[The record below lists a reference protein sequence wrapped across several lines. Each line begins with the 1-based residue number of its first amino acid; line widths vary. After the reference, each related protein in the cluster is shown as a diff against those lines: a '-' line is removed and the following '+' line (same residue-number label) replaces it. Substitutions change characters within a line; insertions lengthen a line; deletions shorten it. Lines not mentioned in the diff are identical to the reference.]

1 MEKKYEILKA
11 NLAEWTDIGQAISL
25 LNWDQETNMPPGAAQ
40 GRAQAQGTLSRI
52 AHEKAT
58 SAEYG
63 KLLEELLP
71 WAEGKGRDSEEYAM
85 LREAK
90 RGYDLSVKLP
100 ASFVQECSETSSAA
114 MVAWREAKKSSDF
127 PAFKPH
133 LQKVVEQ
140 NRRKAQY
147 LGFRET
153 PYDALL
159 DIYEPG
165 MTKATVAKAFAQ
177 LRSEIVPVFAEIRAR
192 KDAVSNK
199 ILTRSTDTDKQF
211 RLTQDILKAM
221 DYDFN
226 HGRQDRSTHPF
237 TTSIGPADIRVTTWT
252 DKKWIPAAIYAS
264 IHEGGHA
271 LYEQGIDP
279 AYHKTALGGAAS
291 LGTHESQSRLWE
303 NIVGRSEPFCKWL
316 LPQLKAYFPAVY
328 GKVTEEE
335 LYRAVN
341 KSEPSFIRVEADEV
355 SYNLHILLR
364 FEIESGM
371 LEGTLSLDDAPEAW
385 NAKMKEYLGITPK
398 KASDGI
404 LQDVHWSMGAIGYFP
419 TYTLGNIMSAQFYEQ
434 AKKSVP
440 GMEDGFARGDFKPL
454 LGWLRQHVHRHG
466 SRYRAAELLEKAGCG
481 PLDVKPFAA
490 YIRNKYSKIYG
501 F

>member
-1 MEKKYEILKA
+1 MQKKYELLKEKMG
-11 NLAEWTDIGQAISL
+11 EWADIAQALSL
-25 LNWDQETNMPPGAAQ
+25 LNWDQETNMPSGAAQ
-40 GRAQAQGTLSRI
+40 GRAQAQGTLARI
-52 AHEKAT
+52 AHEKST
-58 SAEYG
+58 SGEYG
-63 KLLEELLP
+63 RLIDELLP
-71 WAEGKGRDSEEYAM
+71 WAESRGRDSVEYAM

-90 RGYDLSVKLP
+90 RSYDLNAKLP
-100 ASFVQECSETSSAA
+100 SSFVQECSEAYSTS
-114 MVAWREAKKSSDF
+114 MVAWREARKNSDF
-127 PAFKPH
+127 AAFQPH
-133 LQKVVEQ
+133 LQKVVDL
-140 NRRKAQY
+140 NRRQAQY
-147 LGFRET
+147 FGFKET

-159 DIYEPG
+159 DVYEPG
-165 MTKATVAKAFAQ
+165 MTKALVAKAFTE
-177 LRSEIVPVFAEIRAR
+177 LRAEIVPVFAEIRQR

-199 ILTRSTDTDKQF
+199 ILTRSTDINKQF
-211 RLTQDILKAM
+211 ALTQDILKAM
-221 DYDFN
+221 GYDFS

-237 TTSIGPADIRVTTWT
+237 TTSIGPTDIRVTTWT

-271 LYEQGIDP
+271 LYEQGMDP
-279 AYHKTALGGAAS
+279 SFHKTALGGAAS

-316 LPQLKAYFPAVY
+316 LPQLRTYFPSVY

-355 SYNLHILLR
+355 SYNLHVLLR
-364 FEIESGM
+364 FEIETAM
-371 LEGTLSLDDAPEAW
+371 LEGTLKLDDAPEAW

-404 LQDVHWSMGAIGYFP
+404 LQDVHWSMGTIGYFP
-419 TYTLGNIMSAQFYEQ
+419 TYTLGSIMSAQFYAQ
-434 AKKSVP
+434 AKKAVP
-440 GMEDGFARGDFKPL
+440 GMEDGFAQGDFKPL
-454 LGWLRQHVHRHG
+454 LGWLRENVHRHG
-466 SRYRAAELLEKAGCG
+466 ARYRATELLEKSGCG
-481 PLDVKPFAA
+481 TLDVKPFAA